1 MLVLPLQE
9 LTRLTSG
16 EAILRLIRTICLSK
30 LMQPLPQNFP
40 IPRML
45 GTTNVFLFTLRPKY
59 CSNKEHNR
67 RQRLL
72 V

>member
-16 EAILRLIRTICLSK
+16 EAILRLTRTIFLSK

-45 GTTNVFLFTLRPKY
+45 GTTNVILCTLRP
-59 CSNKEHNR
+59 
-67 RQRLL
+67 
-72 V
+72 

>member
-30 LMQPLPQNFP
+30 LMQPLPQNFQ

-45 GTTNVFLFTLRPKY
+45 GTTNVFLFTLRP
-59 CSNKEHNR
+59 
-67 RQRLL
+67 
-72 V
+72 